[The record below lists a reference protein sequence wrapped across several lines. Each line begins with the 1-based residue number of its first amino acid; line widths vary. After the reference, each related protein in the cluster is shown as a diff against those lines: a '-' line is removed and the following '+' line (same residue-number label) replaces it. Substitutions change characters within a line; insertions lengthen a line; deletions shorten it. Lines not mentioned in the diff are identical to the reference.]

1 MPLTRDDLKE
11 LPRLL
16 QDDLELKLEIAEQIL
31 DETVVARLMER
42 NARLREAFRRA
53 VMTEALLQLP
63 EQLQQFSEET
73 MKRFANVEKE
83 VSEAN
88 QRVANVEKEVS
99 ETKQRVEVVEKDVAE
114 IKVGVSNL
122 QQSVSGL
129 QQGVGELQQ
138 GVSDLQDWRRGEV
151 ARRKGEDYES
161 TIVQRAAR
169 IFGLGEGGSPKT
181 NERVS
186 QQVLHWL
193 AQAELLDGDIPEGD
207 DPLLADLIWW
217 KGNQVALAEISVKVD
232 RDDVLRAKRRAE
244 VLRQAGLEVLPVV
257 IGAEWAHPETEQLA
271 EQEGVAWRVGN
282 AVSHSL
288 VAFRK
293 PDAR

>member
-73 MKRFANVEKE
+73 MKRF
-83 VSEAN
+83 
-88 QRVANVEKEVS
+88 ANVEKEVS

-257 IGAEWAHPETEQLA
+257 IGAEWAHPETEQLT

-282 AVSHSL
+282 AVSQSL

>member
-73 MKRFANVEKE
+73 MKRF
-83 VSEAN
+83 
-88 QRVANVEKEVS
+88 ANVEKEVS